1 MKLIVQLNN
10 SSWANM
16 ANLSERYSAQ
26 LSMTETTAE
35 FDGLEN
41 YDELINSLT
50 SENPLS
56 EYQIV

>member
-16 ANLSERYSAQ
+16 ANLAERYTAQ
-26 LSMTETTAE
+26 LNMTETTAE
-35 FDGLEN
+35 FDGLDN

-50 SENPLS
+50 QENPLAQ
-56 EYQIV
+56 YQTV